1 MLELLAPAGSME
13 ALRAAVQN
21 GADAVYLGCGA
32 FNARQS
38 AKNFTPQTLVD
49 AIKYC
54 HVRGVQVHLT
64 LNTLVSDREM
74 TEAAELI
81 RYAAQNNIDAFIVQD
96 LGVVQLC
103 RQIAPGVPIHGST
116 QMTVHSLPG
125 VLLCAAMGIKR
136 VVLSR
141 ELSREEIRYICANS
155 PIEIEVF
162 VHGALCMCYSGQC
175 YMSAMIGGRSG
186 NRGRCAQPCRQSY
199 GYTHWQEKYPLSLKD
214 NCLIPY
220 LRELQ
225 EMGVVSLKLE
235 GRMKRAEYVATVTAV
250 YRKAL
255 DEMTVTKPMMD
266 ALYAAF
272 NRQGFTDGYYTSR
285 VDTKMFGVRQEN
297 DDDGKWLQAARQSY
311 EAGETPLVD
320 IRFQAMVTVDGSCV
334 IATDPEGRTCR
345 SDGPVPERAQNI
357 SLTGA
362 MLAQRVSKTG
372 GTPYRCVEVRTR
384 VDPGLIISASAINAM
399 RRDVLNQLTAIRAR
413 REEQTLRKP
422 KPVPEYKGPS
432 GLPGLTIQVT
442 SREQL
447 TPMLL
452 DLETTLLYV
461 PIHILLADG
470 ELCARLVQRGRVAA
484 VLPRIV
490 HDGELPRIKK
500 SLEVLRAA
508 GVRDA
513 LVGNLGLIAPV
524 REAGM
529 RVHGDF
535 GLNIFNSASMNVM
548 RSLEMASATVSFE
561 MTLPQIRDM
570 SKAVNAELI
579 AYGRLPLMVTEHCLI
594 HNKTNECTCHL
605 KATRLIDKTG
615 AEIGANR
622 ETLQVMAYEPMVLF
636 MAVAFYMAAG
646 TFDSAGVFALDA
658 PVVTS
663 IWLVFLGLLFVLT
676 IKLRKSPFDLSYS
689 HHAHQEIVKGIT
701 TEMSGKTLAKV
712 EIMHWCENVLFLGWV
727 GLFFVWANPLSIV
740 LAIVVVVLVY
750 FLEIWIDN
758 NFARVKWQAMLSSA
772 WAVAFVAGF
781 VNIAVLAYL

>member
-1 MLELLAPAGSME
+1 MTELLSPAGGWE
-13 ALRAAVQN
+13 AMVAAVQN
-21 GADAVYLGCGA
+21 GADAVYMGFGGL
-32 FNARQS
+32 NARRS
-38 AKNFTPQTLVD
+38 ARNFTDEEFRAAV
-49 AIKYC
+49 AYC
-54 HVRGVQVHLT
+54 HLRGVKVYLT
-64 LNTLVSDREM
+64 LNTLVTDRELPAL
-74 TEAAELI
+74 AAEA
-81 RYAAQNNIDAFIVQD
+81 RTASECGVDAILVQD
-96 LGVVQLC
+96 WGVLATLQK
-103 RQIAPGVPIHGST
+103 IIPDVPLHAST
-116 QMTVHSLPG
+116 QMSLHTLSG
-125 VLLCAAMGIKR
+125 VQEAARLGMTR
-136 VVLSR
+136 AVLAR
-141 ELSREEIRYICANS
+141 ELNREEIAEICQKS
-155 PIEIEVF
+155 PIEIETF

-615 AEIGANR
+615 AEFPVIRDGDSCR
-622 ETLQVMAYEPMVLF
+622 SVLLN
-636 MAVAFYMAAG
+636 G
-646 TFDSAGVFALDA
+646 KKLSWLDRQDDLA
-658 PVVTS
+658 K
-663 IWLVFLGLLFVLT
+663 LGLWATRLYF
-676 IKLRKSPFDLSYS
+676 
-689 HHAHQEIVKGIT
+689 T
-701 TEMSGKTLAKV
+701 TENSKEVDRVLNDYMNPEPLDPGACTRGLYLRGV
-712 EIMHWCENVLFLGWV
+712 E
-727 GLFFVWANPLSIV
+727 
-740 LAIVVVVLVY
+740 
-750 FLEIWIDN
+750 
-758 NFARVKWQAMLSSA
+758 
-772 WAVAFVAGF
+772 
-781 VNIAVLAYL
+781 